1 MAITWARSTSEGQW
15 LGASGAPWWQ
25 AVGYGPTGFEAYAR
39 VRYIPDPVRPGM
51 AEADVELPE
60 DHPRD
65 LDQGRAA
72 LAVLAAF
79 TSTPQDCW
87 FAVWE
92 GCSSSLELPAGL
104 PALELPHRRYGLL
117 RGALT
122 DLASWEET
130 VHTQLDAPPA
140 FVSPVDRGGASP
152 ATVPLSP
159 ERGVEGQRLVAKS
172 FGRNLPSRSRLSMPS
187 RLCPVSSGIR
197 R

>member
-1 MAITWARSTSEGQW
+1 MAITWARSTAEGQW
-15 LGASGAPWWQ
+15 LGASGAPWWPVVQ
-25 AVGYGPTGFEAYAR
+25 LGPPGFEAYAR

-79 TSTPQDCW
+79 TTTPLDCW

-104 PALELPHRRYGLL
+104 PLLELPHRRYGLL

-130 VHTQLDAPPA
+130 VHSQLDAPPA
-140 FVSPVDRGGASP
+140 FVWPADRRWCFASDVDPTWAGVGAEEAAVRALLAEPGLDVVRADPGAPQPVYR
-152 ATVPLSP
+152 
-159 ERGVEGQRLVAKS
+159 
-172 FGRNLPSRSRLSMPS
+172 
-187 RLCPVSSGIR
+187 
-197 R
+197 